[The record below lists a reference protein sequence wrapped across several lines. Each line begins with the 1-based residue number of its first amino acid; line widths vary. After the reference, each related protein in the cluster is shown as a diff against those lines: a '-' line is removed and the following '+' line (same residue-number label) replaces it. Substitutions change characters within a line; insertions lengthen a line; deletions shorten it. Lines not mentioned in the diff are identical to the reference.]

1 MSLQPLRHRSAPPFS
16 ALVPSPSSIRRPTPR
31 PLAVRIVAV
40 LLLVSAIGGCRD
52 AMAGF
57 GAAGRGR
64 LSAEQAFEA
73 IADRHFDV
81 IRNQRYEYARLRL
94 TKGALSPSRV
104 FDDSAAWTAMTG
116 NVRLLEVFGTVGD
129 GRYVLNARSSV
140 PAPARPGDGRHAT
153 SLARLSDHEY
163 RWETT
168 VDYAIGS
175 IRPAEVATVI
185 SRLFAAGEG
194 RTERELRAD
203 LAATVPR
210 SSAALGSVF
219 SLDSLRPVAL
229 ADGSTAMT
237 VGITVSSA
245 GLRRRLPAFAEFI
258 RKYVESTNYRAVVAD
273 RAGVPFIELAQRDR
287 NITIRIRTKDGHLVP
302 LAGAARPIPDSLLL
316 FADFKTKVKIFHVGF
331 HDLVMDLVNQSQGD
345 RERSWSVSA
354 HHEPRWDLPLVSAR
368 LLRAPLRRPFA
379 GEGALFRIG
388 IRAGDDGA
396 PTVIVRQSHLTVQE
410 SAILN
415 FLNSL
420 GNTAMD
426 DFDGAVER
434 EENTW
439 LRELFLALRDD
450 ARATLD

>member
-1 MSLQPLRHRSAPPFS
+1 
-16 ALVPSPSSIRRPTPR
+16 
-31 PLAVRIVAV
+31 
-40 LLLVSAIGGCRD
+40 
-52 AMAGF
+52 MAGF
-57 GAAGRGR
+57 GTAGRGR
-64 LSAEQAFEA
+64 VSAEQAFEA

-81 IRNQRYEYARLRL
+81 VRNQRYEYARMRL

-116 NVRLLEVFGTVGD
+116 NVRLLEAFGTVGD
-129 GRYVLNARSSV
+129 GRYLLNARSSV
-140 PAPARPGDGRHAT
+140 PAPARPGDGRHAM
-153 SLARLSDHEY
+153 SLARLSSNEY

-168 VDYAIGS
+168 VDYAIGTV
-175 IRPAEVATVI
+175 RPAEVSTVI
-185 SRLFAAGEG
+185 SRLLTAGDG
-194 RTERELRAD
+194 RTERELRGD
-203 LAATVPR
+203 LASTVPR
-210 SSAALGSVF
+210 TAAALGSVF
-219 SLDSLRPVAL
+219 SLDSLHPVAL

-245 GLRRRLPAFAEFI
+245 GLKRRLPAFAEFI
-258 RKYVESTNYRAVVAD
+258 RKYVEPTTYRAVVAD
-273 RAGVPFIELAQRDR
+273 RGGVPFIEVAQHDR
-287 NITIRIRTKDGHLVP
+287 FITVRLRTKDGHLVP
-302 LAGAARPIPDSLLL
+302 LAGTARPLPDSLLL

-345 RERSWSVSA
+345 RERSWVVTA
-354 HHEPRWDLPLVSAR
+354 HREPKWDLPLVSAR
-368 LLRAPLRRPFA
+368 LLRAPLRRPFS

-388 IRAGDDGA
+388 VRAGDDGA

-450 ARATLD
+450 ARAALE